1 MFFLKNKIK
10 ILLFLLILALLSITV
25 KNIKKN
31 YDIKSNQVE
40 FLTDSLNIKKLQILN
55 VQQKLLDKDISLEEI
70 ITNKGLKFYKTSK
83 KKIKSKKKNIF

>member
-70 ITNKGLKFYKTSK
+70 ITNKGFKFYKTSK

>member
-70 ITNKGLKFYKTSK
+70 ITNKGFKFYKRR
-83 KKIKSKKKNIF
+83 

>member
-83 KKIKSKKKNIF
+83 KKIK